1 MGNKLQSPDCDPS
14 ELLRCRDGVYGS
26 ALLSVAVAQLDFF
39 SRLAEKPMNPL
50 AICASLHLAER
61 PVDVMLTLFSAMGL
75 VHLVHG
81 KYRVTKLAREFLVNE
96 SPFFLGSYIASI
108 ADRPDCQDLLTVLR
122 SGRPIGLPGVSE
134 RAPWA
139 AAMRSESFADNF
151 TRMMHCRGLFHG
163 PALAKQLQLGRR
175 RRLLDIGGGSGV
187 YACSILASHPS
198 LTASVF
204 EKPPVDEITR
214 RYISEM
220 GFAKRADVISG
231 DMFADPLPA
240 GYDVHLFSNVLH
252 DWPDKTVK
260 ELLKKSF
267 SALPRDGMI
276 AIHDSHINRKRTGPL
291 AVAAYSVLLMAS
303 TEGKCYSIS
312 EIEKFLRD
320 AGFTEFR
327 CRETAADRSVIT
339 ARKPTG
345 RARPEADRQLIDD
358 GV

>member
-1 MGNKLQSPDCDPS
+1 MGNKMQSPDCDPS

-81 KYRVTKLAREFLVNE
+81 KYRVTKLAREFLVSE

-163 PALAKQLQLGRR
+163 PTLAKQLLLGRR

-198 LTASVF
+198 LTAPVF
-204 EKPPVDEITR
+204 EKSPVDEITR

-220 GFAKRADVISG
+220 EFAKRADVISG
-231 DMFADPLPA
+231 DMFAEPLPA

-260 ELLKKSF
+260 ELLSKSF

-276 AIHDSHINRKRTGPL
+276 AVHDSHINRKKTGPL

-327 CRETAADRSVIT
+327 CDETAADRSVIT
-339 ARKPTG
+339 ARKPT
-345 RARPEADRQLIDD
+345 RTIAARS
-358 GV
+358 